1 MLLVNGEYHSNF
13 IKSIKNAKHAILGFV
28 FHDSLFSEVNGS
40 IIDYI
45 FSELRQAKNRGVS
58 VKILCHSAEQI
69 EKIRRYNI
77 DVKKVSGY
85 KTMHSKAF
93 CFDNKELYVGS
104 HNMSINA
111 MTVNLEMSAII
122 NDEESIKKFNQ
133 HFNIIWQS

>member
-13 IKSIKNAKHAILGFV
+13 IKSIKNAKSSILGFV

-45 FSELRQAKNRGVS
+45 FSELRQAKTRGVS
-58 VKILCHSAEQI
+58 VKILCHSTEQI
-69 EKIRRYNI
+69 ERIRRHNLE
-77 DVKKVSGY
+77 VKKVSGY

-93 CFDNKELYVGS
+93 CFDNTDLYVGS

-122 NDEESIKKFNQ
+122 NDRESIDKFNNY
-133 HFNIIWQS
+133 FKLIWQS